1 MRKPV
6 MSTKSTKETWT
17 AVKRTAHDRT
27 SRTKRKRLPPE
38 KRTQEFVE
46 KAIEYFADVGFEGGT
61 RGLARRLG
69 VTQPLLYRYFPTKEH
84 LIRQVY
90 EQVYLSRWEP
100 EWEELL
106 RDRSLDLQ
114 DRLSKF
120 YHSYTDAIFSRE
132 WMRIYMF
139 SGLRGVEINKWYREL
154 VEERLLKRICHE
166 YRREIG
172 LPGKKNAIRD
182 KELELV
188 WTLHGGIVY
197 YGVRKFIYDL
207 PVYEDKS
214 SVIENALEVFF
225 KGAESTFRKRN

>member
-1 MRKPV
+1 
-6 MSTKSTKETWT
+6 MSAKLDKERGQT
-17 AVKRTAHDRT
+17 ANRMSDVETPKV
-27 SRTKRKRLPPE
+27 KRKRLSPE
-38 KRTQEFVE
+38 ERTQDFVE
-46 KAIEYFADVGFEGGT
+46 KAIEYFAEVGFEGGT

-90 EQVYLSRWEP
+90 EQVYLSRWKP

-106 RDRSLDLQ
+106 KDMSLELHV
-114 DRLSKF
+114 RLSKF
-120 YHSYTDAIFSRE
+120 YHSYTDAIYSRE

-139 SGLRGVEINKWYREL
+139 SGLRGVEINDWYREL
-154 VEERLLKRICHE
+154 VEERLLRRICRE
-166 YRREIG
+166 YRRELG
-172 LPGKKNAIRD
+172 LPDKKTNISNR
-182 KELELV
+182 ELELV

-214 SVIENALEVFF
+214 AVIENAIVAFF
-225 KGAESTFRKRN
+225 KGAESTFRN